1 MVDVLSPVRK
11 LNFEPDNLWE
21 NEGVSLSSKQLK
33 TSKPSHT
40 TKVLKDRVPNH
51 MIADKSPNIKRKAF
65 TPQAAFTGRGLAA

>member
-1 MVDVLSPVRK
+1 
-11 LNFEPDNLWE
+11 LNQTTYGRTRAYHF
-21 NEGVSLSSKQLK
+21 SQQLK
-33 TSKPSHT
+33 TSKPPHT

>member
-1 MVDVLSPVRK
+1 MVDVLSPVWK

-21 NEGVSLSSKQLK
+21 NEGVSFYSQQLK

-51 MIADKSPNIKRKAF
+51 IIANKSPSTRRKEL